1 MQIPEVVATSFDIVV
16 NYVRSDRSDL
26 NKTIMLYEY
35 GVAVQ
40 IPMYNWWVTS
50 CVKVTK
56 MLSKIFSVQIDYT
69 GNYVLHGFKLVPPN
83 YHKYISYLSA
93 DKI

>member
-1 MQIPEVVATSFDIVV
+1 MQIPEVVSASFDIVV

-50 CVKVTK
+50 CVKMTK
-56 MLSKIFSVQIDYT
+56 MLNTKFT
-69 GNYVLHGFKLVPPN
+69 T
-83 YHKYISYLSA
+83 
-93 DKI
+93 

>member
-1 MQIPEVVATSFDIVV
+1 MQVSEVVTTSFDIVV

-56 MLSKIFSVQIDYT
+56 MLSKIFYVQIDYT
-69 GNYVLHGFKLVPPN
+69 GNYCMGLGNL
-83 YHKYISYLSA
+83 LL
-93 DKI
+93 